1 MKRMTR
7 VINEDRKTGRPR
19 FRFRFQRSSVVG
31 DVRLWKNLWC
41 VTRRERE
48 RGGEQLV
55 ASSHVSSRTGEISN
69 YRGNL
74 FFFPSIF
81 WICHWKTPRLLS
93 LVDLRLSLNSVSQ
106 IGILSIL
113 IFTRIENISLPLK
126 KKNENNSSRLIVL
139 LSIFFLFFNF
149 LKYHW
154 IFIDTIRFATR
165 KAPSCVS
172 SIKPNEAF
180 LESIIAGY

>member
-48 RGGEQLV
+48 RGGTARGKQ
-55 ASSHVSSRTGEISN
+55 SRLFTYGWNIKLS
-69 YRGNL
+69 RKS
-74 FFFPSIF
+74 FFFPF
-81 WICHWKTPRLLS
+81 HFLNMPLENATPS

>member
-48 RGGEQLV
+48 RGGTARGKQ
-55 ASSHVSSRTGEISN
+55 SRLFTYGWNIKLS
-69 YRGNL
+69 RKS